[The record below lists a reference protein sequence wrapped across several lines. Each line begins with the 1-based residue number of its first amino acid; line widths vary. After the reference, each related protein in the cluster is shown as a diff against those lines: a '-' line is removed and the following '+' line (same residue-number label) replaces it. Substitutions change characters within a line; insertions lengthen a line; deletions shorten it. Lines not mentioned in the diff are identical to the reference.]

1 MGNMVKPPPYGE
13 GFSSALCAEI
23 ETRGIRIYPLSLS
36 LSLLFLPPVKA
47 YPQISYPLRR
57 SHAAA

>member
-13 GFSSALCAEI
+13 GFFSALCATI
-23 ETRGIRIYPLSLS
+23 ETRGIRIYPLSRS
-36 LSLLFLPPVKA
+36 CEFLPTVKA
-47 YPQISYPLRR
+47 YPHISYPLRR